1 MNMRNLKYFSFGIIS
16 LIFASCIEEKNLSTQ
31 NEEDLENAELGLST
45 DFSLK
50 TERSIS
56 ITATDGEGKTQK
68 GVKMGIFASQPYTG
82 EGIISLKSLLLHLLQ
97 DMGRCRKWMY
107 GMLAH

>member
-45 DFSLK
+45 DFSL
-50 TERSIS
+50 
-56 ITATDGEGKTQK
+56 
-68 GVKMGIFASQPYTG
+68 
-82 EGIISLKSLLLHLLQ
+82 
-97 DMGRCRKWMY
+97 
-107 GMLAH
+107 

>member
-1 MNMRNLKYFSFGIIS
+1 MGRSKQTLYEYEKFKVFFFWNHQSDFRFMYRR
-16 LIFASCIEEKNLSTQ
+16 KNLSTQ

-82 EGIISLKSLLLHLLQ
+82 EGIISVEPILLDIQ
-97 DMGRCRKWMY
+97 
-107 GMLAH
+107 MLPVN